1 MKILPE
7 QLNIV
12 IAHFERLLLLAK
24 QLGDIGVD
32 IHGHEYDPHFS
43 ETWKIIAGS
52 YRHRFQFRW
61 DGNVCVLTVS
71 EAFFDILGASE
82 GNWKE
87 LRKVHIDVSIGAVA
101 PFKYVNDFFSN

>member
-1 MKILPE
+1 LPDQLKI
-7 QLNIV
+7 V
-12 IAHFERLLLLAK
+12 TAHFERLLSLTRH
-24 QLGDIGVD
+24 LGDMGVD

-61 DGNVCVLTVS
+61 DGNVHVLTVS
-71 EAFFDILGASE
+71 EAFFDILGSWE
-82 GNWKE
+82 SNWKE
-87 LRKVHIDVSIGAVA
+87 LRKVDIDVSNGGD